1 MCFSFLLAIPFPSM
15 HSPRFTYLTGFFLL
29 NPLGCSA
36 QFLCSEKRESSLCTD
51 SENFFC
57 LLTHF
62 QYRRRADM
70 LPYFVFASCVVYDI
84 TSSIRRMRQIL
95 EGRGGKRK
103 SETDNFKTSIF
114 KQVFLST
121 KFQFSFY
128 YLQISKAIVTI
139 VYWTLLVEV
148 V

>member
-1 MCFSFLLAIPFPSM
+1 MCFSFLLTIPFPSM
-15 HSPRFTYLTGFFLL
+15 HSARFTYLTGFFLL

-36 QFLCSEKRESSLCTD
+36 QFLCWEKRESPLCTD

-95 EGRGGKRK
+95 GG
-103 SETDNFKTSIF
+103 
-114 KQVFLST
+114 
-121 KFQFSFY
+121 
-128 YLQISKAIVTI
+128 
-139 VYWTLLVEV
+139 
-148 V
+148 